1 MTTFK
6 QALKNDLTR
15 ITPAP
20 ELLSRVSEIMR
31 EEAEKPRVSP
41 LKTAVRF
48 AGMAAAV
55 TILAFGTVHFL
66 GNVNTELSTAGD
78 TTANDAGA
86 VMPMNDSAEIADED
100 ESLYFAEN
108 DSEWAEP
115 TDGQDFSGM
124 PVATGS
130 ASEAKAAPT
139 AETAPS
145 TTALPRG
152 QFDWTCAP
160 EAAAADE
167 APAADEARNDAEG
180 ASGGD
185 ELATYYMLFDWK
197 LATITGDVFDIVGK
211 EAFEEWRIGKKS
223 FSCTTDPSENMNLY
237 ALILD
242 FPQHK
247 AAIEACLYELAE
259 IDRKNGWNVHPTEEE
274 IELLMNGEKDEI
286 FAYFVSPAAVYQ
298 DGKIYSPQWLDTHTV
313 ADYEAENLPK
323 DQLREKLDE
332 ILWLSNFMDLTSL
345 AEKLSEYLGVTV
357 TVTVPERT
365 APVWT
370 EDIIVEAI
378 PEDIP
383 EEVEEVPE
391 WTEPAQTEEP
401 PVETIAEE

>member
-55 TILAFGTVHFL
+55 TILAFGTVRFL
-66 GNVNTELSTAGD
+66 GNVNTELTPPAARD
-78 TTANDAGA
+78 AAANDAGA
-86 VMPMNDSAEIADED
+86 VMPMNDTAEIADED
-100 ESLYFAEN
+100 GILYFAEN

-124 PVATGS
+124 SGA
-130 ASEAKAAPT
+130 AQAAPA

-152 QFDWTCAP
+152 QFDWVDAP
-160 EAAAADE
+160 AEAAADN
-167 APAADEARNDAEG
+167 AADKIQDEKD

-185 ELATYYMLFDWK
+185 ERALYYGLFDWK
-197 LATITGDVFDIVGK
+197 LASIDGGLIDIVGE
-211 EAFEEWRIGKKS
+211 EAFEEWRIGKES
-223 FSCTTDPSENMNLY
+223 FGCTTDPSENMNLY

-242 FPQHK
+242 FPQHR
-247 AAIEACLYELAE
+247 AAMEARLYEMAE
-259 IDRKNGWNVHPTEEE
+259 IDRVNGWTVSLNEEE
-274 IELLMNGEKDEI
+274 IELLLNGEKEEI

-323 DQLREKLDE
+323 EQLREKLDE
-332 ILWLSNFMDLTSL
+332 ILWLSNFMDLASL
-345 AEKLSEYLGVTV
+345 TEKLSEYLGE
-357 TVTVPERT
+357 TVTVPE
-365 APVWT
+365 WT
-370 EDIIVEAI
+370 EPARTEAFTEEAI

-383 EEVEEVPE
+383 VEGEEVPE
-391 WTEPAQTEEP
+391 EVVSEE
-401 PVETIAEE
+401 